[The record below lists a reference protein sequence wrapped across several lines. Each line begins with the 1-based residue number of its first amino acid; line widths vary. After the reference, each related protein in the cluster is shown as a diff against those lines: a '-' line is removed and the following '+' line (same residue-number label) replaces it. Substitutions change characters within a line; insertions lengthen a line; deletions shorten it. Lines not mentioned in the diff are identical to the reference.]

1 MKFMNLILLVILLL
15 SEYAECKVKFYT
27 YEDKSFTEFEKG
39 IVDIAI
45 TRYICFNVSI
55 DLATGM
61 LKFKYKDNP
70 ESSIKIL
77 DVATEGHLS
86 DAEVFIAKP
95 IWDDDFKNINGY
107 YFILYLS
114 EQSKPDSD
122 GRGSCGGGI
131 ENEIVVLITDKTGK
145 ITSETRYLVSSCLE
159 HIGRLFI
166 RDSAPENN
174 IYVIFGDNGE
184 LKLLQIDYLYPENKI
199 IEIKGKIE

>member
-1 MKFMNLILLVILLL
+1 MKFINLILLVILLL
-15 SEYAECKVKFYT
+15 SEYVECKVKSYT

-39 IVDIAI
+39 IIDIAI

-55 DLATGM
+55 DLATGI

-95 IWDDDFKNINGY
+95 IWDNDFKNINGY

-114 EQSKPDSD
+114 EQSRPGSD
-122 GRGSCGGGI
+122 GRGYCGGGI
-131 ENEIVVLITDKTGK
+131 ENELVILLVDNSGK
-145 ITSETRYLVSSCLE
+145 KTSETKYLVNSCFE
-159 HIGRLFI
+159 QIGGLFI

-174 IYVIFGDNGE
+174 IYVVFGDNGE
-184 LKLLQIDYLYPENKI
+184 LKLLQIDYLYPDKKI